1 MPATCRSVGIGV
13 GFARADALDA
23 VVDCGRPGVDALFQ
37 FA

>member
-1 MPATCRSVGIGV
+1 MPAMCLRVDIGV

-23 VVDCGRPGVDALFQ
+23 VVDCGRPGVDTLFQ